1 MPWAAFGECLISVHL
16 RRLCGPWP
24 TRRSQRCFCK
34 TSSLLTGPACHR
46 SWCGPLC
53 MCAPTCPVGG
63 LVSSPAPRP
72 WRSLGKP
79 LGPLVPLP
87 LPNQVMLAG
96 CLAPGDLVPSHLH
109 VAGVGVK
116 TALQLVLQHSA
127 RGGGEGAEGVRAV
140 LAAAAARSS
149 VKRGLGDPD
158 ETVVQT
164 YLHACLARTYP
175 AAPPSPEWAPDGG
188 PSPCAD
194 SASSPASPAR
204 PEPAWVPLPE
214 FDAATQ
220 TWRFCKCMLS

>member
-1 MPWAAFGECLISVHL
+1 MANQTLSTVFLQDVIATHWAGLSPFLV
-16 RRLCGPWP
+16 R
-24 TRRSQRCFCK
+24 
-34 TSSLLTGPACHR
+34 
-46 SWCGPLC
+46 PLC

-164 YLHACLARTYP
+164 YLHACLARTSP
-175 AAPPSPEWAPDGG
+175 AALPSPEWAPDGG